1 VHREEHTRNEKKCS
15 VIMRVGTHKQILM
28 YVVSF
33 NKAILG
39 KNIYFTR
46 VETEAQKVKINYRVD
61 WIRSAKAEVEK

>member
-1 VHREEHTRNEKKCS
+1 
-15 VIMRVGTHKQILM
+15 MRVGTHKQILM